1 MIALGLIACLAT
13 AISGLIFLVNLA
25 SLALPA
31 WVAGSVFFLVQK
43 SGEGLIG
50 AGIIG
55 LLAGALAYFA
65 GVFACAVS
73 SSMTAYVMIVL
84 LYAGPAS
91 VAGYHLG
98 LGLAHQLFVT
108 SMLQQF
114 CANSLACAVFIL
126 TCRKLGPMRHPV
138 QGLRKAAS
146 EHNVPAIIDA
156 EFIDIT
162 NTQRP
167 TSILLHW
174 RGR

>member
-1 MIALGLIACLAT
+1 MITLGLIACLAT
-13 AISGLIFLVNLA
+13 AISGLIFLVDLA
-25 SLALPA
+25 SLALPT

-65 GVFACAVS
+65 GVFTCAVS
-73 SSMTAYVMIVL
+73 SSKTASVMIVL

-98 LGLAHQLFVT
+98 LGLGHQLFVT

-114 CANSLACAVFIL
+114 CATSLACAVFIRA
-126 TCRKLGPMRHPV
+126 CRKLGPMRHPV

-156 EFIDIT
+156 DFTDIT
-162 NTQRP
+162 NTQKP
-167 TSILLHW
+167 TLTLPHW